1 MTPRRYLGTGDP
13 DGQLRCC
20 HHGRHRADFAHVKKK
35 SASAAPTR
43 RIRRAASD
51 MRAQALAAARRL
63 IVQGSDEVLTMRAV
77 ADAVGVTYPNL
88 SHHFGSAAGLHAAIA
103 EHPVRVPLPGFTA

>member
-35 SASAAPTR
+35 SASAGPTR
-43 RIRRAASD
+43 GIRRAASD

-77 ADAVGVTYPNL
+77 ADAAVLTHPHFSPHSLTSAGAHAVKFLDPVSALVG
-88 SHHFGSAAGLHAAIA
+88 
-103 EHPVRVPLPGFTA
+103 